1 MFIEK
6 SLTRLKPE
14 DRDLPQILRLRELL
28 SRGVA
33 VHHGG
38 LLPIMKEVVE
48 ILFAK
53 SLVKIL
59 FATETFAMG
68 LNLPTRTVVFSGFR
82 KHDGKGFR
90 DLLPG
95 EYTQMAGRAGR
106 RGLDKVGYVIVTNS
120 GKDEAPP
127 AGALKK
133 MILGEPTKL
142 RSQFRL
148 TYNMILNLLRVEALK
163 IEEMIKRSFSENAT
177 QALLPEH
184 EKQVQLSEDS
194 LAKIKREP
202 CEICDL
208 DLVACHDAAM
218 EYQKLTAELHAA
230 MASSPV
236 AKRLIGMK
244 QWVVYKKVSLL
255 HVTWLISRLILVSRR
270 CLVVILHVY

>member
-1 MFIEK
+1 
-6 SLTRLKPE
+6 
-14 DRDLPQILRLRELL
+14 
-28 SRGVA
+28 
-33 VHHGG
+33 
-38 LLPIMKEVVE
+38 
-48 ILFAK
+48 
-53 SLVKIL
+53 
-59 FATETFAMG
+59 
-68 LNLPTRTVVFSGFR
+68 
-82 KHDGKGFR
+82 
-90 DLLPG
+90 
-95 EYTQMAGRAGR
+95 MAGRAGR